1 MMTKFKSVSAQTP
14 KLVGKNL
21 AKVKG
26 GNDAWPANCL
36 TENNSARNLTTPFH
50 GCLIENI
57 SARNLTGPFHGC
69 LIENASARNLGGPF
83 HGCLTE
89 EAQ

>member
-26 GNDAWPANCL
+26 GGDSGAIHCNVNDM
-36 TENNSARNLTTPFH
+36 
-50 GCLIENI
+50 
-57 SARNLTGPFHGC
+57 
-69 LIENASARNLGGPF
+69 
-83 HGCLTE
+83 
-89 EAQ
+89 Q

>member
-26 GNDAWPANCL
+26 GVDTGAIHCNQQFTRNLTGSHHGCL
-36 TENNSARNLTTPFH
+36 TEVSARNLTTPFH
-50 GCLIENI
+50 GCL
-57 SARNLTGPFHGC
+57 
-69 LIENASARNLGGPF
+69 
-83 HGCLTE
+83 TE